1 MLEICINTFK
11 PWAVKASH
19 DEECPIPRQRGPA
32 QRQRDRAC
40 AAAHRAKQQLLENG
54 KLAATA
60 DTESTGSDENPQ
72 QGETPAPAVS
82 ASPQA
87 LPPPT
92 VASAAGPPRL
102 AAPAGTPRPPPAAP
116 TTQLKS
122 TEAAP
127 AQTNGAVGIQ
137 QMQRVTLNEVQD
149 EVVREESEVKVFATG
164 VFENCP
170 DETLS
175 EDYYLSLRKFVCSE
189 THLQSNIAGINIAQL
204 SSNRQTQSQLFM
216 HRVQVELSV
225 KTACLTKPPLVYLK
239 KHLEKYD
246 WLKGNKTRITL
257 AAVCYFYHPFI
268 YGGSF
273 QPTKHTVLIL

>member
-1 MLEICINTFK
+1 MYSRPSYQAPTAEASVLSSIKEFVKLWGSGSQANLPLECNEG
-11 PWAVKASH
+11 KAFIRFSAQLGSPADLHFVPHIPSHGVH

-32 QRQRDRAC
+32 QRQRDRAR

-54 KLAATA
+54 KPAATA
-60 DTESTGSDENPQ
+60 GTESTGSDENPQ

-92 VASAAGPPRL
+92 VASAAGPPCL
-102 AAPAGTPRPPPAAP
+102 AAPAETPQTPPAAP

-175 EDYYLSLRKFVCSE
+175 EDYYFSLRKFVCS
-189 THLQSNIAGINIAQL
+189 
-204 SSNRQTQSQLFM
+204 LF
-216 HRVQVELSV
+216 V
-225 KTACLTKPPLVYLK
+225 CLF
-239 KHLEKYD
+239 KY
-246 WLKGNKTRITL
+246 
-257 AAVCYFYHPFI
+257 
-268 YGGSF
+268 
-273 QPTKHTVLIL
+273 